1 MASLQ
6 YGFASVFLRSSVI
19 RSLLDNGSHTQF
31 AAISKCLSTVLAF
44 VSLVA
49 SMASF
54 MAVQGCLPGKGLA
67 ADRATKVFIWCDVL
81 VGT

>member
-1 MASLQ
+1 MASRQ
-6 YGFASVFLRSSVI
+6 YAFASVFLRLSVI
-19 RSLLDNGSHTQF
+19 RSLLDDSPHTQL
-31 AAISKCLSTVLAF
+31 ATISKHLSTVLAF

-67 ADRATKVFIWCDVL
+67 TD
-81 VGT
+81 